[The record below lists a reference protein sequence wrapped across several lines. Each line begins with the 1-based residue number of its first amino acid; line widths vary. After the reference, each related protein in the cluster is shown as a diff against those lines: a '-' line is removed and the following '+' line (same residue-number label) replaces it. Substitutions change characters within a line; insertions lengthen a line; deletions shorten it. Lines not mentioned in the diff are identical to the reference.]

1 MFSGGIRSEIARQR
15 FDISGYLALYQP
27 ALDWI
32 MQALAAQDSELML
45 DDIIKQCQDKKN
57 KYVLQDSR
65 KPFSIN
71 YLFLYQ
77 WFIVD
82 IYHVLV

>member
-32 MQALAAQDSELML
+32 MQALAAQDSDVML

-57 KYVLQDSR
+57 KY
-65 KPFSIN
+65 
-71 YLFLYQ
+71 LYT
-77 WFIVD
+77 FRYIS
-82 IYHVLV
+82 